1 MNPLFFELLQVAI
14 GRRSSLSR
22 APSDEEWSALYGLA
36 RRQAVAGVCFFGV
49 QRLPKEQLPPK
60 ALLLRWFAIAERIRQ
75 QNILVSKRACEL
87 QKLLEEDGL
96 RACVLKG
103 QGIAELYKLD
113 LNDNEDSNLG
123 LYRQSGDID
132 VWVDGER
139 DDTISYMKKH
149 YKCGSAVIHHIDV
162 EVFNDV
168 PVEVHFIPS
177 YAYSL
182 PRFRA
187 YKRFFNEYKDECF
200 VPSGLGFCVPSL
212 RFNVVYLLMHI
223 FRHVFHEGI
232 GLRQLMDY
240 YFVLRAMPN
249 NPDLNVN
256 GWLKELGLLRFA
268 GAVMYVEREVFG
280 LEAPYMICN
289 PDEKAGR
296 FLLDEIMRAGNFGQY
311 DPRIRDAHAG
321 GPLKLYLKNIRRIF
335 SMVRFYPS
343 EVLWAPFWKAFH
355 FVWRKVKGY

>member
-1 MNPLFFELLQVAI
+1 MRNLFFELLQVAI
-14 GRRSSLSR
+14 GRKDSLSR
-22 APSDEEWSALYGLA
+22 VPSAQEWSALYGLA
-36 RRQAVAGVCFFGV
+36 VKQALAGVCFCGV
-49 QRLPKEQLPPK
+49 QRLPIEQHPPK
-60 ALLLRWFAIAERIRQ
+60 ALLLNWFAASEQIMKRNLLLNERA
-75 QNILVSKRACEL
+75 KEL
-87 QKLLEEDGL
+87 TEKFFEGGF
-96 RACVLKG
+96 RSCVLKG
-103 QGIAELYKLD
+103 QGIAKLYRV
-113 LNDNEDSNLG
+113 NEGDNVTFG

-132 VWVDGER
+132 IWVDGER

-149 YKCGSAVIHHIDV
+149 YKCGSAVVHHIDV
-162 EVFNDV
+162 ELFDDI
-168 PVEVHFIPS
+168 PVEVHCFPS
-177 YAYSL
+177 YAYCL

-200 VPSGLGFCVPSL
+200 SPSGLGFCVPSL

-249 NPDLNVN
+249 NPDLDVN

-280 LEAPYMICN
+280 LEAPYMICP

-311 DPRIRDAHAG
+311 DPRIRDAHSG
-321 GPLKLYLKNIRRIF
+321 GLLKLYLKNINRIF

-343 EVLWAPFWKAFH
+343 EVLWAPFWKIGH
-355 FVWRKVKGY
+355 FVWRKVKGC